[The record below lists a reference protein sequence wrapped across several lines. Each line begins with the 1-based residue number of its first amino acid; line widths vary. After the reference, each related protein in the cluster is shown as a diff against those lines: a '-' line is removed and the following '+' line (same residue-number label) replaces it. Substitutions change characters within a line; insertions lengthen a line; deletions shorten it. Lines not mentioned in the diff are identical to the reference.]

1 MTRVA
6 TGDPAAPSGAAPGL
20 QALEAISEAVSSG
33 AGLPEVVRTAA
44 RALGASMIL
53 LDHTSAVLAVAAR
66 STADE
71 RSLMADGQG
80 VETQELRVGGEVVG
94 RLRMRLR
101 SDAPPSGFLPMVLT
115 LLASEVERLRAPE
128 RQSEQAQAGFLRAL
142 LDRTVTDRGDILAR
156 ASELGLDLGDGGAVV
171 VVRAH
176 HYAATEI
183 DWRGRVLAVA
193 ERASRATASGA
204 LVAVLDH
211 PAVSTGAGTG
221 MVVLLIPADGQEAI
235 RRTAAVVARELQAA
249 LGGFTFA
256 VGHSRPA
263 ADPVDLYR
271 AGQEALLAANVA
283 EAVPAGGDEDL
294 GAVLAFEDTGA
305 YRLLLPAMSEDPA
318 ELQRFYDETIAP
330 LVAYD
335 EQYETDL
342 VATLE
347 TFLDCDGNV
356 ANTAGRLFTHRH
368 TIRYRLERVR
378 ELTGHD
384 VGSTDGRERLGLGLK
399 AMRVL
404 GIAPPGGPAR
414 ERGASGG
421 RVPREPKDR

>member
-1 MTRVA
+1 MGTVPE
-6 TGDPAAPSGAAPGL
+6 PAAPH
-20 QALEAISEAVSSG
+20 ALEALHAVTDAVAAG
-33 AGLPEVVRTAA
+33 AGLPEVVRAA
-44 RALGASMIL
+44 SRALDASLVL

-71 RSLMADGQG
+71 RSLMADAAG
-80 VETQELRVGGEVVG
+80 VDTHELRVGGDTVG
-94 RLRMRLR
+94 RLRMRER
-101 SDAPPSGFLPMVLT
+101 SGTPPAPFMTMVLT
-115 LLASEVERLRAPE
+115 LIASEVERLRAPE
-128 RQSEQAQAGFLRAL
+128 RQSEVAQETFLRAL
-142 LDRTVTDRGDILAR
+142 LERSVTDRGDILAR
-156 ASELGLDLGDGGAVV
+156 ASEMGLDLSGGGAVI

-176 HYAATEI
+176 HYAVTEM

-193 ERASRATASGA
+193 ERSTRATAPGA
-204 LVAVLDH
+204 LLAVLDH
-211 PAVSTGAGTG
+211 PASSATG
-221 MVVLLIPADGQEAI
+221 MIVLVVPADGADAV
-235 RRTAAVVARELQAA
+235 RRCAAVVARELQAA

-263 ADPVDLYR
+263 SDPADLHR

-283 EAVPAGGDEDL
+283 EAGPGGSDEEPA
-294 GAVLAFEDTGA
+294 AVLAFEDTGA
-305 YRLLLPAMSEDPA
+305 YRLLLPAMSEDPG
-318 ELQRFYDETIAP
+318 ELHRFYDETIAP

-342 VATLE
+342 VTTLG

-368 TIRYRLERVR
+368 TIRYRLVRVH

-384 VGSTDGRERLGLGLK
+384 VSSTDGRERLGLGLK

-404 GIAPPGGPAR
+404 GIASAGGPAR
-414 ERGASGG
+414 ERGAGGG
-421 RVPREPKDR
+421 RVPRGSKDR

>member
-1 MTRVA
+1 VTPVPA
-6 TGDPAAPSGAAPGL
+6 GDPAASQPTTQDFALL
-20 QALEAISEAVSSG
+20 QAVTDAVAAG
-33 AGLPEVVRTAA
+33 AGLPEVVRAAA
-44 RALGASMIL
+44 RALDASMIL

-71 RSLMADGQG
+71 RSLMADAPG
-80 VETQELRVGGEVVG
+80 VETHELRVGGEIVG
-94 RLRMRLR
+94 RLRLR
-101 SDAPPSGFLPMVLT
+101 ARGDDPGPFLTMIVT
-115 LLASEVERLRAPE
+115 LIASEVERLRAPE
-128 RQSEQAQAGFLRAL
+128 RQSEAAQAAFLRAL
-142 LDRTVTDRGDILAR
+142 LERDVTDRGDILAR
-156 ASELGLDLGDGGAVV
+156 ASELGLDLSGGGGVI

-176 HYAATEI
+176 HYAPTEL

-193 ERASRATASGA
+193 ERATRATAPGA
-204 LVAVLDH
+204 LVAVLEGVGL
-211 PAVSTGAGTG
+211 ATGL
-221 MVVLLIPADGQEAI
+221 VVLLVPAETSEGV
-235 RRTAAVVARELQAA
+235 RRSAGIVARELHGA

-256 VGHSRPA
+256 VGHSRA
-263 ADPVDLYR
+263 ALDAADLYR

-283 EAVPAGGDEDL
+283 EAAPGGEGAEPA
-294 GAVLAFEDTGA
+294 AVLAFEDTGA
-305 YRLLLPAMSEDPA
+305 YRLLLPAMSEDPG
-318 ELQRFYDETIAP
+318 ELRRFYDETIAP

-347 TFLDCDGNV
+347 TFLDNDGNV
-356 ANTAGRLFTHRH
+356 AKTAGGLFTHRH

-384 VGSTDGRERLGLGLK
+384 VNSTDGRERLGLGLK

-404 GIAPPGGPAR
+404 GISPPAGPAR
-414 ERGASGG
+414 ERGAAGG

>member
-1 MTRVA
+1 MAGTGPASAASHDLDALHAVTDAVA
-6 TGDPAAPSGAAPGL
+6 A
-20 QALEAISEAVSSG
+20 G
-33 AGLPEVVRTAA
+33 AGLPEVVRAA
-44 RALGASMIL
+44 SRALDASLVL

-71 RSLMADGQG
+71 RSLMADAPG
-80 VETQELRVGGEVVG
+80 VETHELRVGGDGVG

-101 SDAPPSGFLPMVLT
+101 SGAAPAPFMTMILT
-115 LLASEVERLRAPE
+115 LIASEVERLRAPE
-128 RQSEQAQAGFLRAL
+128 RQSEVAQETFLRAL
-142 LDRTVTDRGDILAR
+142 LDRTVTDRGDIVAR
-156 ASELGLDLGDGGAVV
+156 ASELGLDLSAGGAVI

-176 HYAATEI
+176 HFAVTEM
-183 DWRGRVLAVA
+183 DWRGRVLAVCD
-193 ERASRATASGA
+193 RATRATAPGA
-204 LVAVLDH
+204 LLAVLDH
-211 PAVSTGAGTG
+211 PASAATG
-221 MVVLLIPADGQEAI
+221 MIVLLVPADGAEAT
-235 RRTAAVVARELQAA
+235 RRCAGVVARELQAA

-263 ADPVDLYR
+263 GDPADLFR

-283 EAVPAGGDEDL
+283 EAAPGGEAGEPA
-294 GAVLAFEDTGA
+294 AVLAFEDTGA
-305 YRLLLPAMSEDPA
+305 YRLLLPAMSEDPG
-318 ELQRFYDETIAP
+318 ELHRFYDETIAP

-342 VATLE
+342 VTTLE

-368 TIRYRLERVR
+368 TIRYRLVRVH

-384 VGSTDGRERLGLGLK
+384 VASTDGRERLGLGLK

-404 GIAPPGGPAR
+404 GIAAPGGPAR
-414 ERGASGG
+414 ERGAGGG